1 MTKYRRIC
9 ILGNS
14 GAGKSTL
21 AAVLGDVSGLPVV
34 HLDRI
39 FWKPGWI
46 EAPEAEVR
54 AAMTSAAENDAW
66 IIDGNFK
73 KTLPQRLEK
82 ADLVIYID
90 YNPIFCLWRVL
101 WRMLRRKRRP
111 DMADGCTERFNPEF
125 YGYVLRF
132 NRRTRP
138 LLLEMIARSAGNF
151 DLAIIRRRK
160 DLAELMR
167 NLQGRF
173 DQK

>member
-1 MTKYRRIC
+1 M
-9 ILGNS
+9 
-14 GAGKSTL
+14 
-21 AAVLGDVSGLPVV
+21 
-34 HLDRI
+34 
-39 FWKPGWI
+39 

-54 AAMTSAAENDAW
+54 AAMTAAAENDAW

-111 DMADGCTERFNPEF
+111 DMAYGCTERFNPEF

-132 NRRTRP
+132 NRQTRP
-138 LLLEMIARSAGNF
+138 QLLEMIAQSAGNF

-173 DQK
+173 GQK

>member
-21 AAVLGDVSGLPVV
+21 AAALGDVSGLPVV

-54 AAMTSAAENDAW
+54 AAMTAAAENDAW

-82 ADLVIYID
+82 ADLVIYIITRFSACGECFGVCRGGRD
-90 YNPIFCLWRVL
+90 VRIWRTAVRSDL
-101 WRMLRRKRRP
+101 TRNFMAMCYGLTGRRGRSCWR
-111 DMADGCTERFNPEF
+111 
-125 YGYVLRF
+125 
-132 NRRTRP
+132 
-138 LLLEMIARSAGNF
+138 
-151 DLAIIRRRK
+151 
-160 DLAELMR
+160 
-167 NLQGRF
+167 
-173 DQK
+173 

>member
-21 AAVLGDVSGLPVV
+21 AAALGDVSGLPVV

-39 FWKPGWI
+39 FWNPGWI

-54 AAMTSAAENDAW
+54 AAMTAAAENDAW

-101 WRMLRRKRRP
+101 WRMLRRKIRP

-132 NRRTRP
+132 NRQTRP
-138 LLLEMIARSAGNF
+138 QLLEMIARSAGNF

-173 DQK
+173 GQK

>member
-46 EAPEAEVR
+46 EAPEAEVC
-54 AAMTSAAENDAW
+54 AAMTAAAENDAW

-101 WRMLRRKRRP
+101 WRMLRRRDVRIWRTAVRSDLTRNFMAMCYGLTGRR
-111 DMADGCTERFNPEF
+111 G
-125 YGYVLRF
+125 
-132 NRRTRP
+132 
-138 LLLEMIARSAGNF
+138 RSCW
-151 DLAIIRRRK
+151 R
-160 DLAELMR
+160 
-167 NLQGRF
+167 
-173 DQK
+173 

>member
-21 AAVLGDVSGLPVV
+21 AAALGDVSGLPVV

-54 AAMTSAAENDAW
+54 AAMTAAAENDAW

-101 WRMLRRKRRP
+101 WRMLRRKYVRIWRTAVRSDLTRNFMAMCYGLTGRR
-111 DMADGCTERFNPEF
+111 G
-125 YGYVLRF
+125 
-132 NRRTRP
+132 
-138 LLLEMIARSAGNF
+138 RSCW
-151 DLAIIRRRK
+151 R
-160 DLAELMR
+160 
-167 NLQGRF
+167 
-173 DQK
+173 

>member
-21 AAVLGDVSGLPVV
+21 AAALGDVSGLPVV

-54 AAMTSAAENDAW
+54 AAMTAAAENDAW

-82 ADLVIYID
+82 AESGHIYR
-90 YNPIFCLWRVL
+90 L
-101 WRMLRRKRRP
+101 
-111 DMADGCTERFNPEF
+111 
-125 YGYVLRF
+125 
-132 NRRTRP
+132 
-138 LLLEMIARSAGNF
+138 
-151 DLAIIRRRK
+151 
-160 DLAELMR
+160 
-167 NLQGRF
+167 
-173 DQK
+173 